1 MPYSTRK
8 RKQRQRRH
16 RKKSLRYKK
25 GGGCGC
31 NNAKS
36 WFGGSNNLGP
46 SPGLDQLPIRS
57 YYELNSYQNDPN
69 SPSTVQSTRIQPN
82 MMGGRKCGSKSRRS
96 LRLRRKSTKP
106 RRMRGGGF
114 LDGYSLL
121 GSDAISNFGNSSGAF
136 NASDLLHGNV
146 GVNPNPSV
154 QPITTMFNSNNPQ
167 LI

>member
-25 GGGCGC
+25 GGGCGSC
-31 NNAKS
+31 DNAKS

-46 SPGLDQLPIRS
+46 SPGLEQLPIRS

-82 MMGGRKCGSKSRRS
+82 MIGGRKRGSKSRRH
-96 LRLRRKSTKP
+96 RRRKSTKQ

-167 LI
+167 LV